1 MSVPIPARRLA
12 RPFSLRWC
20 CTGLSLATLAAS
32 AAAPAASATATA
44 TATATVAATATA
56 ATPPPAAEFAVSP
69 AQMQSLG
76 VRLHTLT
83 QPSAIDGMR
92 YPAQVVVPPNQ
103 QQMVSAPVDGVV
115 DRLLVNGQDN
125 VTAGQPLLRL
135 VSPEYGEM
143 QLKVMEAAAKARLS
157 QQTLARER
165 SLFGEGIIPERRV
178 QEAQAAAAGD
188 AARQRQAEAAL
199 RLAGADAAT
208 LQHAANGGALQ
219 DSLTVRARAAG
230 RVLAIDVKPGQR
242 VKQADALVRLASF
255 GELWLDIQ
263 WPADRTP
270 PQTGQITVIGRAA
283 VALPLS
289 VAAMV
294 SDNQTLVLRAR
305 VSRGAEQLRPGE
317 TVQVQVPFD
326 INAAGWALPLQALA
340 RNGEQAYV
348 FVRSATGFVATPVA
362 VLSSAGASVQ
372 VSGQLATGQAVATAS
387 VIALKAAW
395 LGKGGS
401 DK

>member
-1 MSVPIPARRLA
+1 MSDPIPSRRLTRA
-12 RPFSLRWC
+12 FLLLGC
-20 CTGLSLATLAAS
+20 CTSLSAATL
-32 AAAPAASATATA
+32 SATAAVPAAAA
-44 TATATVAATATA
+44 TAAATATA
-56 ATPPPAAEFAVSP
+56 ATPAAAFAVSP
-69 AQMQSLG
+69 AQLQALG
-76 VRLHTLT
+76 IRLHKLT
-83 QPSAIDGMR
+83 EPGAIAGMR
-92 YPAQVVVPPNQ
+92 YPAKVVVPPNQ
-103 QQMVSAPVDGVV
+103 EQMVSAPVDGVV

-125 VTAGQPLLRL
+125 VRAGQPLLRL

-143 QLKVMEAAAKARLS
+143 QLKVMEAAAKASLS

-165 SLFGEGIIPERRV
+165 SLFSEGIIPERRV
-178 QEAQAAAAGD
+178 QEAQAGAAGD

-208 LQHAANGGALQ
+208 LQRAASGGALQ
-219 DSLTVRARAAG
+219 DSLTLHARAAG

-270 PQTGQITVIGRAA
+270 PQSGQISVIGRGA

-289 VAAMV
+289 VGAMV

-305 VSRGAEQLRPGE
+305 VTRGAEQLRPGE

-326 INAAGWALPLQALA
+326 SHAAGWALPLQALA

-348 FVRSATGFVATPVA
+348 FVRSATGFVATPVT

-372 VSGQLATGQAVATAS
+372 VSGKLATGQELATAS

-395 LGKGGS
+395 LGKGGGGGE
-401 DK
+401 K